1 MTLVSRNF
9 LFHDFLFF
17 HLYMQYFYFTIFF
30 KFQTGTFLRGQ
41 INIGLDVF
49 PAGRMGDAPVIG
61 LAQTLDKMK
70 FKLGRLKTGTPPR
83 IKAQT
88 VNYEILES
96 SSGDEPPVP
105 FSFMNEKVWLERENR
120 PQKNCHITHT
130 NEKVHELILDNMD
143 QNRHVSEEITV
154 RDYFFFVIL
163 QNFNTVCTNFLSI
176 IFYFFR
182 GQDIV
187 LP

>member
-1 MTLVSRNF
+1 MT
-9 LFHDFLFF
+9 
-17 HLYMQYFYFTIFF
+17 
-30 KFQTGTFLRGQ
+30 TGTFLRGQ

-49 PAGRMGDAPVIG
+49 PAGRMDDAPAIG
-61 LAQTLDKMK
+61 LAQTLDKME

-96 SSGDEPPVP
+96 CPGDEPPVP

-130 NEKVHELILDNMD
+130 NEKVHELIIDNMH

-154 RDYFFFVIL
+154 GISFFLCHFLHFFFLKLFLLIVIY
-163 QNFNTVCTNFLSI
+163 FLSI
-176 IFYFFR
+176 IFFILLGSKILSFH
-182 GQDIV
+182 
-187 LP
+187 